1 MLRSGRQAGP
11 VAPTT
16 KHDEIETRFRELMD
30 EADLPA
36 PDSVS
41 YEPESV
47 TFYWRPQKLVV
58 VVDFD
63 ED

>member
-1 MLRSGRQAGP
+1 MLQLGRQAGT

-16 KHDEIETRFRELMD
+16 KHHEIETRFRELMD
-30 EADLPA
+30 DGDLPP

-47 TFYWRPQKLVV
+47 TFYWHQQKLAV

-63 ED
+63 VD

>member
-1 MLRSGRQAGP
+1 MLRLGRQAGR
-11 VAPTT
+11 VVPTT
-16 KHDEIETRFRELMD
+16 RHDEIETRFRELMD
-30 EADLPA
+30 EAELPA

-47 TFYWRPQKLVV
+47 TFYWHEPKLAV

>member
-1 MLRSGRQAGP
+1 MAS
-11 VAPTT
+11 TT
-16 KHDEIETRFRELMD
+16 KHHEIEARFRALVD

-36 PDSVS
+36 PDTVS
-41 YEPESV
+41 YEPRSV
-47 TFYWRPQKLVV
+47 TFYWQEPKLAV

>member
-1 MLRSGRQAGP
+1 

-16 KHDEIETRFRELMD
+16 RHDEIETRFRALVDDAE
-30 EADLPA
+30 LPA

-47 TFYWRPQKLVV
+47 TFYWHGQKLAV

>member
-1 MLRSGRQAGP
+1 M
-11 VAPTT
+11 APTT
-16 KHDEIETRFRELMD
+16 RHDEIETRFRELVD
-30 EADLPA
+30 DAELPA

-47 TFYWRPQKLVV
+47 TFYWHEPKLAVV
-58 VVDFD
+58 IDFD

>member
-1 MLRSGRQAGP
+1 VLRLGRQAGL

-16 KHDEIETRFRELMD
+16 KHDEIETRFRTLMD

-47 TFYWRPQKLVV
+47 TFYWHEQKLAVA
-58 VVDFD
+58 VDFD

>member
-1 MLRSGRQAGP
+1 MLQPGRQAGP

-16 KHDEIETRFRELMD
+16 RHHEVETRFRALVD
-30 EADLPA
+30 DADLPA

-47 TFYWRPQKLVV
+47 TFYWHEPKLAV

-63 ED
+63 AD